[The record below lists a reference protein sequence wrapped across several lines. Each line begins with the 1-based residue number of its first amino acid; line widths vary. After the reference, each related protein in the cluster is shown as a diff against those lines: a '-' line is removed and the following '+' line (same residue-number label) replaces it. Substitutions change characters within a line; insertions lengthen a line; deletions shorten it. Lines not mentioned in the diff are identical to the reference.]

1 MKVLIVDDE
10 IFSIQV
16 LMSIIRWKSFGI
28 EEPDQARS
36 AAEALQKIMLSPP
49 DILITDI
56 RMPDS
61 SGLELAEKVLRT
73 YPDIKVILMSAY
85 ADFSYIREGMRLGC
99 CDYMLKPIDETEFE
113 RTLKRVLNMIEGEKE
128 QEEVHQKN
136 ADKVDDFNLF
146 QYIRTGHG
154 KNKILHLDVIR
165 RLHEYV
171 MLFVQISSISI
182 DDFNSSETVEIE
194 HEGYYTSQLEDILKR
209 KGLIRLLNFDEG
221 SWIAVLN
228 GISREETIAVS
239 TDLVD
244 EMNNRTGHVFTVCF
258 SGLYR
263 GLDELHEAYREVR
276 SLNKYGLAMVGGEET
291 VIGMDYHCRAS
302 DLAAVEEFRKKER
315 EEKKENGE
323 SRQYSEPVRKAI
335 RLIEERF
342 AENLSLDDISEEL
355 SISKNY
361 FCYVFKRDVGMNLWN
376 YLTEVRLR
384 HARELLKNSELRS
397 YEIAFEVGYDNPS
410 YFSKLFKKYVKMTP
424 GEYRNKV
431 TGRSE

>member
-1 MKVLIVDDE
+1 MKVLIVNDE

-136 ADKVDDFNLF
+136 ADKVDDLNLF

-171 MLFVQISSISI
+171 MLFVQISSVSI

-194 HEGYYTSQLEDILKR
+194 HEGYYTSQLEDILR
-209 KGLIRLLNFDEG
+209 QKGLIRLLNFDEG
-221 SWIAVLN
+221 SWIVILK
-228 GISREETIAVS
+228 GRSREETIAIANE
-239 TDLVD
+239 LVE
-244 EMNNRTGHVFTVCF
+244 EMNTRTHHVFTVCF
-258 SGLYR
+258 SRTYSGLE
-263 GLDELHEAYREVR
+263 ELHDAYREVR
-276 SLNKYGLAMVGGEET
+276 SLNKYGLAMVHGEET
-291 VIGMDYHCRAS
+291 VIGMDYHCSAS
-302 DLAAVEEFRKKER
+302 DLAAVEEFRKKEK
-315 EEKKENGE
+315 EEKKESGE
-323 SRQYSEPVRKAI
+323 NRQYSEPVRKAI
-335 RLIEERF
+335 RLIEGRF

-376 YLTEVRLR
+376 YLTEVRLK
-384 HARELLKNSELRS
+384 HAKELLKNSDLRS

-410 YFSKLFKKYVKMTP
+410 YFSKLFKKYENMTP